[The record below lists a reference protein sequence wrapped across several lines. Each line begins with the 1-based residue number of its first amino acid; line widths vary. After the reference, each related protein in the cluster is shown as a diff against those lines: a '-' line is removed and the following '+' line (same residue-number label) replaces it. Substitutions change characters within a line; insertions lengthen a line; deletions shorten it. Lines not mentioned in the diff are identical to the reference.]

1 MYILDNKPGNIICII
16 MKQLTLIKNFNLK
29 KNYNLLL
36 LIKCFELLMQLLKKV
51 LNNEKFTSMI
61 NYNNLLD
68 ETINKVIIK

>member
-1 MYILDNKPGNIICII
+1 

-36 LIKCFELLMQLLKKV
+36 LIECFELLMQLLKKV